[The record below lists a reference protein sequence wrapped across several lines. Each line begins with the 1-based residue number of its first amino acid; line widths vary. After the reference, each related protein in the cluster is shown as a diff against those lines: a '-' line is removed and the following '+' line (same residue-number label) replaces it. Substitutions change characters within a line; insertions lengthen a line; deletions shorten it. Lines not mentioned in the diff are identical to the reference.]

1 MGQRLPKFREK
12 FRFLKDILKIP
23 IRDVGQIDKATIGCG
38 IGISC
43 ITAAEA
49 AALLAAAAAEDALL
63 AQDDTDPDSPRKR
76 NSIRSADVN
85 MISLYAASKD
95 AGDHDSNTES
105 SYRASY
111 KYS

>member
-12 FRFLKDILKIP
+12 FKFLKEILKIP
-23 IRDVGQIDKATIGCG
+23 IRDVGQIDKSTIGCA
-38 IGISC
+38 IGLSY
-43 ITAAEA
+43 ITAEEA
-49 AALLAAAAAEDALL
+49 AAAMAAAAAADADYDEDIDA
-63 AQDDTDPDSPRKR
+63 PESPRTISAR
-76 NSIRSADVN
+76 AADVN

-95 AGDHDSNTES
+95 AGDHENNTES